1 MDAVPRHDMPL
12 VMGDWNAKVVE
23 RQEGE
28 SGTVGTY
35 GLKCDRND
43 NGDRFVTFCA
53 SNNLAITS
61 TMFPHKGCTQVHMDL
76 LRESASKPTR
86 PRGSQIPVQEVSPRH
101 KDVQRSRCGK

>member
-1 MDAVPRHDMPL
+1 MPL
-12 VMGDWNAKVVE
+12 VMGDWKAKVVE